1 MMNYHLLAIK
11 ESFRVHPQNI
21 LIREMLLHIHVFL
34 FLGSISTSVWY
45 SGVAICLGQG
55 LVIQSILYLFFG
67 VKTSLNHAQIG
78 IL

>member
-1 MMNYHLLAIK
+1 
-11 ESFRVHPQNI
+11 
-21 LIREMLLHIHVFL
+21 MLLHMFL

-55 LVIQSILYLFFG
+55 LVIQSILYLLG